1 MQKDSLMR
9 FRSIQIENLFSY
21 RGKVVFDLSN
31 HKQPITL
38 IIGENGFGK
47 TSFINSVKLALHGI
61 SKDLLQIG
69 AQSLTKSEF
78 VLGSKE
84 KNFSGMLNRK
94 AKESGEN
101 FTKIIIEID
110 EGDIFKVER
119 TYHINDKG
127 YSESLTLLDESGVVF
142 AKDSEAQDIINS
154 KLSPTMAQFF
164 FFDGEKVQTIA
175 DFSHEEFTKMLEDV
189 LELDIYDQMI
199 KDSESIIRKIN
210 KNELNEDLQ
219 KEVEEKYQ
227 KLQELEKEIE
237 DNKAQLKYEQK
248 TILRELNRSLKQVE
262 NKLNKRQSQFSEAI
276 STIKKQLQ
284 SLYETKSELTAQL
297 KQATLIQLPLLLN
310 KKLSTKV
317 TQDIDN
323 NYRGK
328 IQIDSELL
336 ASKKAE
342 LLKLLDKNTTAISH
356 AFDKVFSAS
365 SKNQSIIFADP
376 YHIEKQFDTLP
387 KIDIKQLL
395 KELSQ
400 NRRKLQEAEYELHS
414 LEAQKENELKDM
426 QTDRELQKELLR
438 KIGHQ
443 EAICEALE
451 EKTALLSQEYKE
463 LNSEYSKLTIVEHK
477 HDLTK
482 KKIDTLTAV
491 IKVAKQMK
499 SKIKKDKRKSLEK
512 TINKKFQQL
521 RKEGYE
527 AESIKLDED
536 FNINIY
542 DKENK
547 AMDILSSSSGQ
558 KQIIA
563 TALIWAISEYIPE
576 EIPMI
581 IDTPLGRLDEKNQ
594 TRILNDFYPNA
605 SNQVII
611 LPTPSELRHESFK
624 QLKEHIE
631 QVYILS
637 NSGSTTTVQEV
648 STDILTSNKS
658 QPQVMDFAS

>member
-1 MQKDSLMR
+1 MQKDNLMK
-9 FRSIQIENLFSY
+9 FKSIQIENLFSY
-21 RGKVVFDLSN
+21 HGKVAFDFSN
-31 HKQPITL
+31 NKHPITL

-47 TSFINSVKLALHGI
+47 TSFINSVKLALHGV

-94 AKESGEN
+94 AKEAGEN
-101 FTKIIIEID
+101 FAKIIIEID
-110 EGDIFKVER
+110 EGDIFKVKR
-119 TYHINDKG
+119 TYHFNDKG
-127 YSESLTLLDESGVVF
+127 YSESLVLLDETGVVF
-142 AKDSEAQDIINS
+142 AEDSEAQDIINS

-199 KDSESIIRKIN
+199 KDSKSIIRKIN
-210 KNELNEDLQ
+210 KNELNDDLQ
-219 KEVEEKYQ
+219 KEVEVKYQ
-227 KLQELEKEIE
+227 KLQSLEQEIE
-237 DNKAQLKYEQK
+237 ASKDQLKYEQK
-248 TILRELNRSLKQVE
+248 TVLKELNLSLRQIE
-262 NKLNKRQSQFSEAI
+262 NRLNKLQSQFAEAI
-276 STIKKQLQ
+276 STTKEQLQ
-284 SLYETKSELTAQL
+284 SLHVKKNELAQQL
-297 KQATLIQLPLLLN
+297 KQATLVQLPLLLN
-310 KKLSTKV
+310 KKLAKKV
-317 TQDIDN
+317 TQDIDE

-336 ASKKAE
+336 ANKKVE
-342 LLKLLDKNTTAISH
+342 LLKLLDENSTAVSS
-356 AFDKVFSAS
+356 AFDKVFSAAS
-365 SKNQSIIFADP
+365 TDQSVAFADP
-376 YHIEKQFDTLP
+376 YRIEKQFDTLAN
-387 KIDIKQLL
+387 IDLHNLL
-395 KELSQ
+395 KELSK
-400 NRRKLQEAEYELHS
+400 NRQDLLETEQELHS
-414 LEAQKENELKDM
+414 LEAQKENELKDA
-426 QTDRELQKELLR
+426 QADRELQKDLLR

-443 EAICEALE
+443 EAVCEALE
-451 EKTALLSQEYKE
+451 VKIASLSQEYKE
-463 LNSEYSKLTIVEHK
+463 LNSAYSKLTIVEHK

-482 KKIDTLTAV
+482 KKIDTLYAV
-491 IKVAKQMK
+491 IKVAKEMK
-499 SKIKKDKRKSLEK
+499 SKIKKDKRQSLEK
-512 TINKKFQQL
+512 TINEKFQQL

-527 AESIKLDED
+527 ADSIKLDEN

-542 DKENK
+542 DKDNK

-563 TALIWAISEYIPE
+563 TALIWGISEYIPE

-611 LPTPSELRHESFK
+611 LPTPSELRHEGFRE
-624 QLKEHIE
+624 LKKHIE
-631 QVYILS
+631 QVYELS
-637 NSGSTTTVQEV
+637 NGGSATIVREISTNVLTTKPQ
-648 STDILTSNKS
+648 
-658 QPQVMDFAS
+658 QQVMDFAS